1 MGLRGVR
8 GNEDFFDLIVNS
20 LDNLIF
26 VIDGGGNIIRY
37 NNALL
42 VTLKTTSDRDIDI
55 RCCHTLR

>member
-1 MGLRGVR
+1 MSLRGVR
-8 GNEDFFDLIVNS
+8 GNEDYFDLIVNS